1 MKFIGLDASL
11 PALNAN
17 YGLHF
22 VKERPI
28 EDLNDLLVS
37 PVITSHGSKSVGNF
51 EIAVE
56 SYLDQRILI
65 VD

>member
-28 EDLNDLLVS
+28 EDLNDFLVS
-37 PVITSHGSKSVGNF
+37 SVIASHGSQSVWNLK
-51 EIAVE
+51 IAVK
-56 SYLDQRILI
+56 SYLDQRI
-65 VD
+65 

>member
-28 EDLNDLLVS
+28 EDLNDFLVS
-37 PVITSHGSKSVGNF
+37 SVIASHGSQSV
-51 EIAVE
+51 
-56 SYLDQRILI
+56 
-65 VD
+65 